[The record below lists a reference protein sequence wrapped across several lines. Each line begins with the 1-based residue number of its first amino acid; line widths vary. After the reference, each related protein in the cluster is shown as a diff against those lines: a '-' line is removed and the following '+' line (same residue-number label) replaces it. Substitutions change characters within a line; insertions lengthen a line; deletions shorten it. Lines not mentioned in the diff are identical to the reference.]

1 MKMEYRKV
9 GFAAGLRWLPAAAEM
24 MAGSI
29 VPLTG
34 MAALW
39 LGVSLIGLVPLMGP
53 VALALI
59 APLLTAGAL
68 LSCATCGWGRAAAPM
83 MLFWAWGQPRERV
96 RLMLLGAVAIAAFI
110 LISLIVAGWLE
121 GQLTAEQIEAAA
133 QSPEAMAQL
142 IEQLKTGWPVFF
154 AALLAALAMGA
165 LYFAVPIVAF
175 ANNTPG
181 RAMGLSLSA
190 LATNFAAFLGLGLAM
205 AATLLAAGLLFMI
218 VALVIGIGLGTAG
231 AFIVELLVLVA
242 AMLAQ
247 VLMAGVKWVAFSA
260 IFGRRQG
267 TGEIQDENQDN
278 HQSDQLLA

>member
-68 LSCATCGWGRAAAPM
+68 FAFANIGAGRAAAPM

-133 QSPEAMAQL
+133 QSPEATAQL
-142 IEQLKTGWPVFF
+142 IEQLKPGCPGFF
-154 AALLAALAMGA
+154 RAWWRRRARGLHDLAVALL
-165 LYFAVPIVAF
+165 
-175 ANNTPG
+175 
-181 RAMGLSLSA
+181 
-190 LATNFAAFLGLGLAM
+190 
-205 AATLLAAGLLFMI
+205 LLFN
-218 VALVIGIGLGTAG
+218 T
-231 AFIVELLVLVA
+231 
-242 AMLAQ
+242 
-247 VLMAGVKWVAFSA
+247 
-260 IFGRRQG
+260 RPR
-267 TGEIQDENQDN
+267 
-278 HQSDQLLA
+278 

>member
-68 LSCATCGWGRAAAPM
+68 FAFANIGAGRAAAPM

-121 GQLTAEQIEAAA
+121 GQLTAEPVEAAA
-133 QSPEAMAQL
+133 RSAESMAQL
-142 IEQLKTGWPVFF
+142 MEQLKPGWQLLFS
-154 AALLAALAMGA
+154 ARLAALALGA
-165 LYFAVPIVAF
+165 IYFDVS
-175 ANNTPG
+175 
-181 RAMGLSLSA
+181 MLS
-190 LATNFAAFLGLGLAM
+190 
-205 AATLLAAGLLFMI
+205 
-218 VALVIGIGLGTAG
+218 
-231 AFIVELLVLVA
+231 
-242 AMLAQ
+242 
-247 VLMAGVKWVAFSA
+247 
-260 IFGRRQG
+260 
-267 TGEIQDENQDN
+267 
-278 HQSDQLLA
+278 

>member
-68 LSCATCGWGRAAAPM
+68 FAFANIGAGRAAAPM

-142 IEQLKTGWPVFF
+142 IEQLKPGWPVFF

-175 ANNTPG
+175 ANTTPG
-181 RAMGLSLSA
+181 RAMGLSLRA
-190 LATNFAAFLGLGLAM
+190 LATNWAAFLGLGLAM